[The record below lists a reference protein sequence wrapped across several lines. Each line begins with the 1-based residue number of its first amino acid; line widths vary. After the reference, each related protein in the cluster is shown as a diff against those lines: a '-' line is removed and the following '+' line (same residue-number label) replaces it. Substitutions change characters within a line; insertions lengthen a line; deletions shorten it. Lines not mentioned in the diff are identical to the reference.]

1 MARFRFRLQKVLKV
15 REIQEE
21 QSKFKWA
28 HEERLAHEERAK
40 LARLKEHERQIKEYG
55 YEQGEIL
62 LRQAMYN
69 YLASLN
75 RKVQGQELRVVEQ
88 EEAASLAKARWL
100 EARKE
105 RKKVSIL
112 RERQYAAYVKEEL
125 SREQKALDDMR
136 SRVLT

>member
-40 LARLKEHERQIKEYG
+40 LARVKEHERQIKEYG
-55 YEQGEIL
+55 YEQGETL

-75 RKVQGQELRVVEQ
+75 RKVQEQELRVVEQ

-105 RKKVSIL
+105 RKKGVHP
-112 RERQYAAYVKEEL
+112 A
-125 SREQKALDDMR
+125 
-136 SRVLT
+136 